1 MKKIEDIL
9 NKRIMLL
16 DGGMGTMIQEHK
28 LGEDD
33 YRSELFKNHDLSL
46 QGNNDLLSIT
56 QPKIIKDIH
65 LKYLNAGSDIIE
77 TNTFNANSISQE
89 DYNLQEKVFDM
100 NFESAKIAREV
111 VDKFN
116 AKHNKKA
123 FVCGSIGP
131 TNRTASLSPKVED
144 LSYRNVTFDQ
154 LYDAYYE
161 QIDGLVQGGI
171 DIVMIET
178 IFDTLNC
185 KAAIIAVK
193 DYFENKKISL
203 PIMISVTIVDKSGR
217 TLSGQTLE
225 AFWHTIKFA
234 KPLSVGINCALGVT
248 DMAPYLK
255 ELSKISNCFI
265 SAFPNAGLPNE
276 LGEYDDSPS
285 FMAEEIKKLADHGS
299 LNIIGGCCGTTPEHI
314 RAIKDKLFESSP
326 RIVPTIDFDTSY
338 TGIEPLI
345 FRDNINFVNIGERTN
360 VTGSS
365 IFKKLIKNGDFEK
378 ALDVAKEQIDNGA
391 QIIDVNMDE
400 GMLDSKEIME
410 KYLRY
415 ISSDPNI
422 AKVPIMIDSS
432 KWEVLENGLKNIQ
445 GKPIV
450 NSISLKE
457 GEEVFLNQ
465 ARIIK
470 KFGAAVVIM
479 AFDENGQAETIDEKV
494 NICKRAYDLLLNK
507 AKFNAKDIIFD
518 PNIFAVGTGIK
529 EHGNFAINYI
539 EACKQIK
546 KLCPG
551 SHISGGVSNL
561 SFAFR
566 GNNSVREAM
575 HSIFLYHAI
584 KAGMDMGIVNAGQI
598 VIYDQ
603 IQDEVKKL
611 ITELIFNENDEA
623 TERLLEYSQKF
634 HSKNGKKKKTLE
646 WRNEPIKKRI
656 EYSLIEGV
664 DTFIDEDIEE
674 ARLELENAIDVIE
687 GPLMDGMNIVGDLFG
702 EGKMFL
708 PQVVK
713 SARVM
718 KKAVANLTPY
728 IDKKNVR
735 KTKKILLAT
744 VKGDVHDIGKN
755 IVKVVLE
762 CNGFEVIDLGVMVP
776 KNTII
781 DKAKEKNVDM
791 IGLSGLITPSLDEM
805 VEVASE
811 MSNQGF
817 KIPLLIGGATTSR
830 KHTVIKIDPVY
841 KNNVYHVLD
850 ASKSVFVSQNLLKDN
865 NESYK
870 KEIKA
875 EYEQVKDKYYN
886 NKSDKL
892 ISLNESQQNK
902 FEFNWQN
909 YNPVKPSFE
918 GVKYYED
925 ILVEDIIDYIDWTPF
940 FNAWGF
946 KTSYPKI
953 LNDKKMGKEANKLF
967 KDANEFLD
975 LAVKEKLFNPKA
987 TIGFFEASSI
997 GDDIILKNGIT
1008 LNHLRQ
1014 QTNKGSRKN
1023 YCLSDF
1029 IAPVDS
1035 NIKDWIGAFAVTA
1048 GTNVDII
1055 SNEKSKQNNDYESIM
1070 IKVIGDRIAE
1080 ALAEKMHEDVR
1091 KKIWGYSSE
1100 ENLNNSDLIKEKY
1113 IGIRPA
1119 PGYPACPDH
1128 SEKEKI
1134 WKLLDID
1141 NNSKMKLT
1149 ESYAVSPASSVTG
1162 WYFSHPESKYFSISQ
1177 ISNEQLKNYAKRKG
1191 INQEILKKI
1200 FPHILEL

>member
-1 MKKIEDIL
+1 MKKIENIL
-9 NKRIMLL
+9 KKRIMLL

-28 LGEDD
+28 LSEDD
-33 YRSELFKNHDLSL
+33 YRSELFKNHDSSL

-89 DYNLQEKVFDM
+89 DYNLQDKVFEM

-116 AKHNKKA
+116 VKHNKQA

-470 KFGAAVVIM
+470 KFGAAVVVM
-479 AFDENGQAETIDEKV
+479 AFDENGQAETVDEKV

-507 AKFNAKDIIFD
+507 AKFDAKDIIFD

-529 EHGNFAINYI
+529 EHGDFAINYI

-623 TERLLEYSQKF
+623 TERLLEYSQKLQ
-634 HSKNGKKKKTLE
+634 SKNGKKKKTLE

-728 IDKKNVR
+728 IDKKNVK

-776 KNTII
+776 KNKII
-781 DKAKEKNVDM
+781 DKAKENDVDM

-841 KNNVYHVLD
+841 KDNVFHVLD
-850 ASKSVFVSQNLLKDN
+850 ASKSVFVSQNLLKEN

-870 KEIKA
+870 KEIKT
-875 EYEQVKDKYYN
+875 EYEKVKDKYYN
-886 NKSDKL
+886 NKSSKL
-892 ISLNESQQNK
+892 ISLGESQKNK
-902 FEFNWQN
+902 FEFDWQN
-909 YNPVKPSFE
+909 YKPVKPSFE
-918 GVKYYED
+918 GIKYYED

-946 KTSYPKI
+946 KKSYPKI
-953 LNDKKMGKEANKLF
+953 LNDKKMGEEAKKLF

-1029 IAPVDS
+1029 IAPKDY

-1055 SNEKSKQNNDYESIM
+1055 SDKKSKQNNDYESIM

-1091 KKIWGYSSE
+1091 KKLWGYSTE

-1134 WKLLDID
+1134 WKLLDIE

-1162 WYFSHPESKYFSISQ
+1162 WYFSHPKSKYFSISQ
-1177 ISNEQLKNYAKRKG
+1177 ISNDQLKNYAKRKG
-1191 INQEILKKI
+1191 DNEEIFKKI

>member
-1 MKKIEDIL
+1 M
-9 NKRIMLL
+9 
-16 DGGMGTMIQEHK
+16 
-28 LGEDD
+28 
-33 YRSELFKNHDLSL
+33 
-46 QGNNDLLSIT
+46 
-56 QPKIIKDIH
+56 
-65 LKYLNAGSDIIE
+65 
-77 TNTFNANSISQE
+77 
-89 DYNLQEKVFDM
+89 
-100 NFESAKIAREV
+100 
-111 VDKFN
+111 
-116 AKHNKKA
+116 
-123 FVCGSIGP
+123 
-131 TNRTASLSPKVED
+131 
-144 LSYRNVTFDQ
+144 
-154 LYDAYYE
+154 
-161 QIDGLVQGGI
+161 GGI
-171 DIVMIET
+171 R
-178 IFDTLNC
+178 
-185 KAAIIAVK
+185 K
-193 DYFENKKISL
+193 
-203 PIMISVTIVDKSGR
+203 
-217 TLSGQTLE
+217 
-225 AFWHTIKFA
+225 W
-234 KPLSVGINCALGVT
+234 
-248 DMAPYLK
+248 
-255 ELSKISNCFI
+255 
-265 SAFPNAGLPNE
+265 
-276 LGEYDDSPS
+276 
-285 FMAEEIKKLADHGS
+285 
-299 LNIIGGCCGTTPEHI
+299 
-314 RAIKDKLFESSP
+314 
-326 RIVPTIDFDTSY
+326 
-338 TGIEPLI
+338 
-345 FRDNINFVNIGERTN
+345 
-360 VTGSS
+360 
-365 IFKKLIKNGDFEK
+365 FKKYSRKT
-378 ALDVAKEQIDNGA
+378 
-391 QIIDVNMDE
+391 II
-400 GMLDSKEIME
+400 
-410 KYLRY
+410 
-415 ISSDPNI
+415 
-422 AKVPIMIDSS
+422 
-432 KWEVLENGLKNIQ
+432 
-445 GKPIV
+445 

-457 GEEVFLNQ
+457 GEEVFINQ

-479 AFDENGQAETIDEKV
+479 AFDENGQAETVDEKV

-507 AKFNAKDIIFD
+507 VKFDAKDIIFD
-518 PNIFAVGTGIK
+518 PNIFAVGTGLK
-529 EHGNFAINYI
+529 EHGDFAINYI

-603 IQDEVKKL
+603 IEDEVKKL
-611 ITELIFNENDEA
+611 ITELIFNKTDEA

-634 HSKNGKKKKTLE
+634 HGKNGKKKKTLE
-646 WRNEPIKKRI
+646 WRNESIKKRI
-656 EYSLIEGV
+656 QYSLIEGV

-674 ARLELENAIDVIE
+674 ARLKLKNAIDVIE

-718 KKAVANLTPY
+718 KKAVANLTPF
-728 IDKKNVR
+728 IDKKNAK

-781 DKAKEKNVDM
+781 DEAKENDVDM

-811 MSNQGF
+811 MNNQGF

-841 KNNVYHVLD
+841 KDNVFHVLD
-850 ASKSVFVSQNLLKDN
+850 ASKSVFVSQNLLKEN

-870 KEIKA
+870 QEIKT
-875 EYEQVKDKYYN
+875 EYKEVRERYFN
-886 NKSDKL
+886 NKSNKL
-892 ISLNESQQNK
+892 ISLDESRQNK
-902 FEFNWQN
+902 FEFDWSN

-918 GVKYYED
+918 GVKYFKD

-946 KTSYPKI
+946 KNSYPKI
-953 LNDKKMGKEANKLF
+953 LNDKKMGEEAKKLF

-987 TIGFFEASSI
+987 TIGFFEATSI

-1029 IAPVDS
+1029 IAPKDY

-1048 GTNVDII
+1048 GTNVEII

-1091 KKIWGYSSE
+1091 KKLWGYSSE
-1100 ENLNNSDLIKEKY
+1100 EKLNSSDLIKEKY

-1134 WKLLDID
+1134 WGLLDIE

-1191 INQEILKKI
+1191 MIEETLKRI